1 MDLLLPLE
9 SLWFTNV
16 CLTCLKPYL
25 NIFMEVIIGRFRSL
39 EVQTLDLM
47 LPLYSLV
54 PSFRLKYIQWLKHFQ
69 FGGH

>member
-1 MDLLLPLE
+1 MP
-9 SLWFTNV
+9 
-16 CLTCLKPYL
+16 KAIY